1 MTVAVSLQDKLLWG
15 TSARNPHP
23 KPLGLASLGCPCTC
37 AEAVVC
43 TAGVRSDWD
52 TSVHGPPRTLIL
64 VVPLFYSTNLYRMM
78 EKQVG
83 SRRV

>member
-1 MTVAVSLQDKLLWG
+1 M
-15 TSARNPHP
+15 
-23 KPLGLASLGCPCTC
+23 
-37 AEAVVC
+37 C

-52 TSVHGPPRTLIL
+52 TSVHGPPHALIL